1 MNKTE
6 IQLRERPAEVA
17 HTRPTP
23 GSLLPDPDTLAT
35 VERLSEYVME
45 SGEYA
50 KRFRNKAQAIMVML
64 RGNNLGI
71 TFDAA
76 LDHVYVVHGKTGI
89 SGQLMLRL
97 IYERVQGA
105 TVEFDTAVDVSKV
118 CVVTMARPGHSP
130 QKFSFSIEEADA
142 AGITRNRDGSPNTV
156 WKAYRQDMLRWRAVA
171 RGARVVFPDAIQ
183 GCWLQSELDES
194 QSEPAHYIS
203 ATAIA
208 QDSAEVAGKH
218 DEPEP
223 AGYSIGDMRLLLKEY
238 NHKYNCRLSYRK
250 ACEELIGLVVPKD
263 VTFGDDE
270 INALCEFL
278 SGALVVEGEKSNG

>member
-6 IQLRERPAEVA
+6 IQLRDRPAEVA

-23 GSLLPDPDTLAT
+23 GNLLPDPDTLAT
-35 VERLSEYVME
+35 IERLSEYVME

-50 KRFRNKAQAIMVML
+50 KRFRNKAQAVMVML

-105 TVEFDTAVDVSKV
+105 KVEFDNSVDVSKI

-183 GCWLQSELDES
+183 GCWLQSELAES
-194 QSEPAHYIS
+194 QSEPVHYIP
-203 ATAIA
+203 ATAIV
-208 QDSAEVAGKH
+208 QDGRKVTGEHEEA
-218 DEPEP
+218 DPP
-223 AGYSIGDMRLLLKEY
+223 GYSKDDMKRLLKEY
-238 NHKYNCRLSYRK
+238 NHQYNCRLSYRK
-250 ACEELIGLVVPKD
+250 ACEELIGLIIPK
-263 VTFGDDE
+263 GQELSADDSH
-270 INALCEFL
+270 ALCEFL
-278 SGALVVEGEKSNG
+278 SGALG